1 MVRRLLHGVLVELTP
16 PLTDHGLD
24 LTGVLLVLPR
34 VGLACR
40 ILPSVYFQ
48 RMSNGI
54 HIASFKSQFVTIF
67 FVCLCGGVEWWVL
80 HALIIALRQTRD
92 HSRQHTAA
100 TRFYFWRPTSIKTT
114 DKHSQTYTVS
124 AGRKESKQTVQSVRS
139 FKQPN
144 QQNLCFVDPLQL
156 QISLELHNQ
165 LNQIRY
171 QIKA

>member
-1 MVRRLLHGVLVELTP
+1 MVRRLLHGVLVELGP

-48 RMSNGI
+48 RMSNDI

-92 HSRQHTAA
+92 HSRQRTAA
-100 TRFYFWRPTSIKTT
+100 TRIYFADQTSTKPARIQQTHT
-114 DKHSQTYTVS
+114 AKHTQC
-124 AGRKESKQTVQSVRS
+124 ARAAKKASKQCNRIV
-139 FKQPN
+139 P
-144 QQNLCFVDPLQL
+144 
-156 QISLELHNQ
+156 
-165 LNQIRY
+165 LNQSSNICVSSALFNYRFRY
-171 QIKA
+171 NCTTS